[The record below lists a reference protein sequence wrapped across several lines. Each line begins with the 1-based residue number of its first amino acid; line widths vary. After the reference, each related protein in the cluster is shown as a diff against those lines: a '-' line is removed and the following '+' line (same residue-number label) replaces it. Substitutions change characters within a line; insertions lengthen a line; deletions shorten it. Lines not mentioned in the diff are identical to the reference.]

1 MKTLTIFMCLGFALA
16 SSVHMYN
23 RRDWTKLILTH
34 HWPKT
39 FCMIDQCTTNFS
51 YWTLHGFWPNVGNM
65 CNSSW
70 HFNASLIEDLLP
82 EMKTYWP
89 DLLKPASTQFW
100 KHEWEKHGTCA
111 AKDEDLD
118 SQHKYFSKALEL
130 YHKLDLD
137 GVLKKS
143 QIVPSEKYYKLA
155 DLEES
160 IVSSFGVTPKIQ
172 CVLEAKRAEVQTV
185 GQIEICVD
193 KQFQLTDCEKT
204 TDELQITVN
213 EILPYLLHNHPG
225 YTVCHPSIP
234 VYYPPVTSAPGGQ
247 RPFQF

>member
-1 MKTLTIFMCLGFALA
+1 MKTLTVFLCLGYVLV
-16 SSVHMYN
+16 SSVDQYTRH
-23 RRDWTKLILTH
+23 DWTKLILTH

-39 FCMIDQCTTNFS
+39 FCTMEHCSANFS
-51 YWTLHGFWPNVGNM
+51 YWTLHGFWPNVGNE

-82 EMKTYWP
+82 EMKTFWP
-89 DLLKPASTQFW
+89 DLLKPASTSFW
-100 KHEWEKHGTCA
+100 KHEWQKHGTCA
-111 AKDEDLD
+111 AKDEDLN

-130 YHKLDLD
+130 YHKLDLN

-155 DLEES
+155 DLEEGIINS
-160 IVSSFGVTPKIQ
+160 YGVTPKIQ
-172 CVLEAKRAEVQTV
+172 CVLQLKGSDTQTL

-204 TDELQITVN
+204 TDELQITDN
-213 EILPYLLHNHPG
+213 EVLPFLHRSHPG
-225 YTVCHPSIP
+225 FTVCDPSVP
-234 VYYPPVTSAPGGQ
+234 VYYPPVTATPRGKHFL
-247 RPFQF
+247 RL